1 MKVLACGI
9 VLAAGTATAACA
21 HHAPFPAPGPTT
33 SLAIRIVDSSSS
45 AQPLLAVRVR
55 LIGPIPAQDTVAC
68 SDSTRQPV
76 LWVARVRPGRYQLVL
91 RRMGYEGRL
100 VLVDVAQTQTDTVT
114 V

>member
-1 MKVLACGI
+1 M
-9 VLAAGTATAACA
+9 AASTTLDVNVKYAAS
-21 HHAPFPAPGPTT
+21 TWK
-33 SLAIRIVDSSSS
+33 RWKS
-45 AQPLLAVRVR
+45 A
-55 LIGPIPAQDTVAC
+55 VAC

-114 V
+114 VGLRAVTRDPERALATLPAIARCS